1 MAFTENSAAATDAFV
16 RRHIGPRPEE
26 TAAMLKLLGYADLD
40 AMVDAAVPGPI
51 RLGRALQLPAA
62 RTEHEAL
69 AALKDIAS
77 QNQVCRSYI
86 GMGYYDCITP
96 AVIQRNVL
104 ENPGWYTQ
112 YTPYQAEISQGRLE
126 ALLNFQTMVADLT
139 ALDVANASLLDE
151 ATACAEAMTMCHRLK
166 DERNVFFVSETCHP
180 QNIAVVRTR
189 ARALGIEIVVG
200 NPGQYSFT
208 DKVFGALVQYPDTF
222 GAIDDYTGFA
232 EKAHAAGALVT
243 VATDLLALTLIK
255 PPGEFGADIAVG
267 SAQRFGVPLGYG
279 GPHAAFFATRD
290 EFKRQMP
297 GRLVGV
303 SKDSRGRPALRLALG
318 TREQHIRREKA
329 TSNICTAQAL
339 LASMASMYAV
349 YHGPDGLK
357 AIASRVHKLTS
368 ILAAGL
374 EKLGFNAGQA
384 GSLSCFDT
392 ITIALGDKRAADIVK
407 TARAHRMNFREI
419 DGHTLGIS
427 LDETTG
433 ESDVVEIWQVF
444 KGNKAIGFTIDEVAA
459 DLISTGLQPGVKKND
474 GKPAVSTA
482 SSSARET
489 VNTVSIS
496 ATSNTGLKPGAN
508 ENKITSRF
516 IRATPFLT
524 HKVFHSYHS
533 ETEML
538 RYLKR
543 LESRDLSLTASMIPL
558 GSCTM
563 KLNAA
568 AEMLPVSWPEFAK
581 LHPFAP
587 LQQARGYQVLFENL
601 ENWLAEITGFA
612 GISLQPNAGSQ
623 GEYTGLLVIRAYHE
637 SRKESHRTVCLIP
650 SSAHGTN
657 PASAV
662 MAGLKVVA
670 VACDQDGNIDVA
682 DLRAKA
688 EAHKKDLA
696 CLMVTY
702 PSTHGVFEES
712 IKEICKIVHAN
723 GGQVYM
729 DGANLNAQVG
739 LCRPADMG
747 ADVGHLNLH
756 KTFAI
761 PHGGGGPGVGPIG
774 VAKHL
779 IQFIPGHGVV
789 DPMVGRDVPIAPST
803 NETSGAQGTA
813 RPTHIGPVSA
823 APWGSA
829 GILPVSWMY
838 IALMGADGLTEATK
852 VAILNAN
859 YIAKRLENYFPTLYR
874 GHGRHSDP
882 LPPDASPS
890 PNPEA
895 PERRGLGGRGC
906 GLVAHECILDL
917 RRFKSVTAE
926 DVAKRLMD
934 YGFHAPTL
942 SWPVAGTLMVEPTE
956 SEAKAELDR
965 FCEAMIAIHAEMAAI
980 ESGAA
985 DKQDNLLK
993 NAPHTAD
1000 QIASDNWTRPYSRE
1014 AAVFPVKS
1022 LRDYKFWPA
1031 VGRVD
1036 NVYGDRNP
1044 VCSCAGMDTYV
1055 S

>member
-1 MAFTENSAAATDAFV
+1 MALTENLTAAPDRFV
-16 RRHIGPRPEE
+16 RRHIGPRPADASE
-26 TAAMLKLLGYADLD
+26 MLKQLGCASLD
-40 AMVDAAVPGPI
+40 AMIDDAVPKPI
-51 RLGRALQLPAA
+51 RLARPLQLPAA
-62 RTEHEAL
+62 RSEHEVL
-69 AALKDIAS
+69 AALKEIAS
-77 QNQVCRSYI
+77 QNQVCRSFI

-126 ALLNFQTMVADLT
+126 ALLNFQTMAADLT
-139 ALDVANASLLDE
+139 GLDIANASLLDE

-166 DERNVFFVSETCHP
+166 DGRNIFFISETCHP
-180 QNIAVVRTR
+180 QNIEVVQTR
-189 ARALGIEIVVG
+189 AKALGIEVVVG
-200 NPGQYSFT
+200 NHEKFSFT
-208 DKVFGALVQYPDTF
+208 EKVFGALVQYPDTF
-222 GAIDDYTGFA
+222 GAIYDYSGFA
-232 EKAHAAGALVT
+232 DKAHTAGALLT
-243 VATDLLALTLIK
+243 VGTDLLALTLIK

-303 SKDSRGRPALRLALG
+303 SRDSRGKPALRLALG

-329 TSNICTAQAL
+329 TSNICTAQTL
-339 LASMASMYAV
+339 LANMASMYAV
-349 YHGPDGLK
+349 YHGPEGLK
-357 AIASRVHKLTS
+357 KIAQRIHALTN

-374 EKLGFNAGQA
+374 EKLGFHVGQA
-384 GSLSCFDT
+384 SRLSPSKSENQKEARQAGRLSYFDT

-407 TARAHRMNFREI
+407 LAEAHQMNFRLI
-419 DGHTLGIS
+419 DDHTLGIS
-427 LDETTG
+427 LDEVTS
-433 ESDVVEIWQVF
+433 ESDVFEIWQVF
-444 KGNKAIGFTIDEVAA
+444 KGNKAIGFTVTDVAA
-459 DLISTGLQPGVKKND
+459 DLISTGLQPGVKTND
-474 GKPAVSTA
+474 AKPAVSTA

-489 VNTVSIS
+489 VKTVSIS

-508 ENKITSRF
+508 ESGIASHFARTS
-516 IRATPFLT
+516 AFLT
-524 HKVFHSYHS
+524 HPVFNSYHS

-538 RYLKR
+538 RYIKR

-568 AEMLPVSWPEFAK
+568 FEMLPISWPEFAG

-587 LQQARGYQVLFENL
+587 LKQARGYQILFQNL
-601 ENWLAEITGFA
+601 EDWLAEITGFA
-612 GISLQPNAGSQ
+612 RISLQPNAGSQ
-623 GEYTGLLVIRAYHE
+623 GEYTGQLVIRAWHE
-637 SRKESHRTVCLIP
+637 SRGEAHRNVCLIP
-650 SSAHGTN
+650 TSAHGTN

-670 VACDQDGNIDVA
+670 VACDKDGNIDVA

-702 PSTHGVFEES
+702 PSTHGVFEET
-712 IKEICKIVHAN
+712 IREICEIIHAN
-723 GGQVYM
+723 SGQVYM

-739 LCRPADMG
+739 LCRPADIG
-747 ADVGHLNLH
+747 ADVCHLNLH
-756 KTFAI
+756 KTFCI

-779 IQFIPGHGVV
+779 IQFLPGHSVV
-789 DPMVGRDVPIAPST
+789 
-803 NETSGAQGTA
+803 TSSCHPTPDTRHSAIGAVA
-813 RPTHIGPVSA
+813 A

-829 GILPVSWMY
+829 GILPISWAY
-838 IALMGADGLTEATK
+838 IAAMGPDGLTEATK
-852 VAILNAN
+852 FAILNAN
-859 YIAKRLENYFPTLYR
+859 YIAKRLEDYFPTLYR
-874 GHGRHSDP
+874 GRK
-882 LPPDASPS
+882 
-890 PNPEA
+890 
-895 PERRGLGGRGC
+895 

-956 SEAKAELDR
+956 SESKLELDR
-965 FCEAMIAIHAEMAAI
+965 FCDAMIAIHAEMTAI

-985 DKQDNLLK
+985 DRQNNLLK
-993 NAPHTAD
+993 NAPHTTD
-1000 QIASDNWTRPYSRE
+1000 QIASDNWNRPYTRE
-1014 AAVFPVKS
+1014 QAAFPVAG

-1036 NVYGDRNP
+1036 NVFGDRNP
-1044 VCSCAGMDTYV
+1044 VCTCAGMENYK

>member
-1 MAFTENSAAATDAFV
+1 MSLAENLLSHPDQFV
-16 RRHIGPRPEE
+16 RRHIGPN
-26 TAAMLKLLGYADLD
+26 AAESRDMLAQVGFKSLD
-40 AMVDAAVPGPI
+40 ALIDAAVPKNI
-51 RLGRALQLPAA
+51 RLGRKLNLPAA
-62 RTEHEAL
+62 RSEFEAL
-69 AALKDIAS
+69 GELKKIAS
-77 QNQVCRSYI
+77 QNQVFRSFI

-126 ALLNFQTMVADLT
+126 ALLNFQTMVTDLT
-139 ALDVANASLLDE
+139 ALDIANASLLDE
-151 ATACAEAMTMCHRLK
+151 ATACAEAMTMGHRLR
-166 DERNVFFVSETCHP
+166 DERNIFFVSETCHP
-180 QNIAVVRTR
+180 QNIEVVRTR
-189 ARALGIEIVVG
+189 AKALGIEIVVG
-200 NPGQYSFT
+200 NHEHFLFT
-208 DKVFGALVQYPDTF
+208 EKVFGALVQYPDTF
-222 GAIDDYTGFA
+222 GAVCDFSSFA
-232 EKAHAAGALVT
+232 EKAHAAGAMLT

-297 GRLVGV
+297 GRIVGV
-303 SKDSRGRPALRLALG
+303 SKDSRGKPALRLALG

-339 LASMASMYAV
+339 LANMASMYAV
-349 YHGPDGLK
+349 YHGPEGLK

-374 EKLGFNAGQA
+374 EKLGFRAVSPQSTVHSPGF
-384 GSLSCFDT
+384 FDT
-392 ITIALGDKRAADIVK
+392 FTVALGNKKAADIVK
-407 TARAHRMNFREI
+407 VAESHRMNFRVI
-419 DGHTLGIS
+419 DDKTIGIS
-427 LDETTG
+427 LGETT
-433 ESDVVEIWQVF
+433 SVHDVVEI
-444 KGNKAIGFTIDEVAA
+444 
-459 DLISTGLQPGVKKND
+459 LQIFNGDRAP
-474 GKPAVSTA
+474 
-482 SSSARET
+482 T
-489 VNTVSIS
+489 VNIGDLAQKTVDSGLR
-496 ATSNTGLKPGAN
+496 TSDFLK
-508 ENKITSRF
+508 
-516 IRATPFLT
+516 
-524 HKVFHSYHS
+524 HKVFNRYHS

-568 AEMLPVSWPEFAK
+568 AEMFPVSWPEFAK
-581 LHPFAP
+581 IHPFAP
-587 LQQARGYQVLFENL
+587 VDQTRGYQALFQQL
-601 ENWLAEITGFA
+601 EKWLAEITGFT
-612 GISLQPNAGSQ
+612 GISLQPNAGAQ
-623 GEYTGLLVIRAYHE
+623 GEYTGQLVIRAWHE
-637 SRKESHRTVCLIP
+637 SRGEGHRNVCLIP
-650 SSAHGTN
+650 TSAHGTN

-670 VACDQDGNIDVA
+670 VACDKEGNIDVA

-688 EAHKKDLA
+688 EAHKQDLA

-702 PSTHGVFEES
+702 PSTHGVFEET
-712 IKEICKIVHAN
+712 IREICEIVHTH

-739 LCRPADMG
+739 LCRPADIG
-747 ADVGHLNLH
+747 ADVCHLNLH
-756 KTFAI
+756 KTFCI

-779 IQFIPGHGVV
+779 VQFLPGH
-789 DPMVGRDVPIAPST
+789 PMVKSEIRNPKS
-803 NETSGAQGTA
+803 E
-813 RPTHIGPVSA
+813 IGPVAA

-829 GILPVSWMY
+829 GILPISWMY
-838 IALMGADGLTEATK
+838 IAMMGADGLTEATQF
-852 VAILNAN
+852 AILNAN
-859 YIAKRLENYFPTLYR
+859 YIAQRLENHFPTLYKN
-874 GHGRHSDP
+874 H
-882 LPPDASPS
+882 
-890 PNPEA
+890 
-895 PERRGLGGRGC
+895 

-917 RRFKSVTAE
+917 RAFHATTAE

-956 SEAKAELDR
+956 SESKYALHR
-965 FCEAMIAIHAEMAAI
+965 FCHAMIAIHAEMTAV
-980 ESGAA
+980 ENGTA
-985 DKQDNLLK
+985 DANNNLLK

-1000 QIASDNWTRPYSRE
+1000 QIASDNWDRPYSRE
-1014 AAVFPVKS
+1014 QAAFPAKD
-1022 LRDYKFWPA
+1022 LHDYKFWPH
-1031 VGRVD
+1031 VSRVD
-1036 NVYGDRNP
+1036 NVFGDRNP
-1044 VCSCAGMDTYV
+1044 VCSCAGMENYQ